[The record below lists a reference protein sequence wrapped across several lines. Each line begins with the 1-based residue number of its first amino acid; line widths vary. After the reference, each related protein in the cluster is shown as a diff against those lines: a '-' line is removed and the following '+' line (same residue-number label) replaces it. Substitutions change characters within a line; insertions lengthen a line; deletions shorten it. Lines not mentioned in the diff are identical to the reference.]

1 MDAALPGPREIVER
15 PVQLRGSRLAR
26 WLLRALGWRLDF
38 DGLPS
43 RQGVLVVYPHT
54 SNWDFPI
61 GVLAKWGIGMPVTF
75 WGKDSLFR
83 VPLFGAWLRWIG
95 GVPVNRAAPGGI
107 VAEMADRMA
116 QAAERDEFLWLAL
129 APEGSRSRGE
139 GWRSGF
145 YRVALRAGAPL
156 ALGHLD
162 FGRKRIG
169 VGDCLRLSGD
179 EDADMAEIA
188 RRFDGVSGR
197 RPTQANPI
205 RLA

>member
-1 MDAALPGPREIVER
+1 VFGLSAALYG
-15 PVQLRGSRLAR
+15 
-26 WLLRALGWRLDF
+26 RLDF